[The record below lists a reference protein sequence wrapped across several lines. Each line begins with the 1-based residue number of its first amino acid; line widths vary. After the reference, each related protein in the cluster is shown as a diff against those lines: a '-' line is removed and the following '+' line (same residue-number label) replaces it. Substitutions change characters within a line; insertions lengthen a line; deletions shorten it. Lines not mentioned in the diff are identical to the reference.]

1 MSLFKEVEDLAEV
14 MEYTPDELIGKE
26 VIDSIGNRVGY
37 IRNIKITTEG
47 KVKSLLIGQA
57 PGKEQPQQRVY
68 EGEVPWE
75 SIQRI
80 GEVVLLNK
88 PFEIPALRK
97 PAILPK
103 K

>member
-1 MSLFKEVEDLAEV
+1 MVEAP
-14 MEYTPDELIGKE
+14 EYTPDELVGKE
-26 VIDSIGNRVGY
+26 VIDAVGNKVGY
-37 IRNIKITTEG
+37 IRNIRITGEG

-57 PGKEQPQQRVY
+57 PGKGEPQQRVY

-75 SIQRI
+75 NIQRI

-97 PAILPK
+97 PTPLLK